1 MKRFF
6 QPALCLA
13 LVACDGVTSPKEHIV
28 PDLPN
33 VQANLAFTCIH
44 EDNVI
49 PERDPEA
56 DQLYI
61 HARWLKKGNL
71 LKKEPLVYPK
81 IERLIRISTAYGHD
95 KANLE
100 LRQMIGKGTAKSTD
114 IVKETLDLTQD
125 LIDRG
130 IPGGFYDMGRYLEIG
145 YGVKQ
150 DQDLAL
156 KYYRKS
162 ADLGSPEGQ
171 FVVGEKLDAVDVA
184 MEIGRK
190 MLKCAVEQGHGKAGL
205 SLGIGFQIFK
215 LYPEA
220 LQAFQLGAKA
230 GDPIAALAME
240 KGFNGPSLTN
250 EAEYL
255 GQQKDEERVRRYEAI
270 GHLLSAYSYLNPKVP
285 EIDQI
290 VPLPPAKLPEWD
302 GSFQWLKTHEAN
314 VPPPMPTE
322 ERIREMAAAKGLDP
336 ETGRPLPS
344 KHAEAPAPEPVKVA
358 APSIPLGTVLPSGTR
373 CPQSG
378 FWQCAVA
385 HALGGERRFVT
396 AGETLPSVLVP
407 VERSWVQK
415 LKGAPQNELAE
426 TAWTLVAYPGG
437 EGNVVA

>member
-1 MKRFF
+1 MKSLV
-6 QPALCLA
+6 PLAICLA
-13 LVACDGVTSPKEHIV
+13 LAACDGINRPKEHLV

-33 VQANLAFTCIH
+33 IQANLAFTCVH
-44 EDNVI
+44 EDEVI
-49 PERDPEA
+49 PKRDPEA
-56 DQLYI
+56 DQLYV

-71 LKKEPLVYPK
+71 LKKDPLIYPK

-95 KANLE
+95 NANLE
-100 LRQMIGKGTAKSTD
+100 LRQMIGQGTAGSAD
-114 IVKETLDLTQD
+114 IVGETLDLTQD

-171 FVVGEKLDAVDVA
+171 YLVGDRLTGIDDKAIQA
-184 MEIGRK
+184 IGTQMWR
-190 MLKCAVEQGHGKAGL
+190 CAVEQGHGEAGL
-205 SLGIGFQIFK
+205 ELGIWLKGDRNT
-215 LYPEA
+215 EA
-220 LQAFQLGAKA
+220 LQAFQLGAIA
-230 GDPIAALAME
+230 GHPNAASFLE
-240 KGFNGPSLTN
+240 HGFDGPPTSDRL
-250 EAEYL
+250 YHI
-255 GQQKDEERVRRYEAI
+255 GQQKDPERVRRYEAI

-290 VPLPPAKLPEWD
+290 VPLPPAKLPAWD
-302 GSFQWLKTHEAN
+302 GTFQWLKAHEAN
-314 VPPPMPTE
+314 VPPPLPTE
-322 ERIREMAAAKGLDP
+322 ERIREMATAKGLDP

-407 VERSWVQK
+407 VERTLFQK
-415 LKGAPQNELAE
+415 LKGGPQNQLSE
-426 TAWTLVAYPGG
+426 TAWTLVAYPDR
-437 EGNVVA
+437 AQPA